1 MRKPGTRARL
11 AARAFGIVLVA
22 CLCSAA
28 SAAPLGLGTPV
39 SPAQLRHWDI
49 DVSAGGT
56 GLPAGRGSV
65 AEGKAVYQ
73 AKCAACH
80 GAAGEGGIGDALA
93 GGKGTLA
100 TAKPVKTIGSYWPYA
115 TTLFDYI
122 RRAMPFGEPQSLSN
136 EDVYAV
142 SAYLLHLNGVVA
154 AETVLDAA
162 SLPKVR
168 MPNRQ
173 GFDPK

>member
-1 MRKPGTRARL
+1 MHRRYTRRRL
-11 AARAFGIVLVA
+11 SLPACAFALIA
-22 CLCSAA
+22 CLSPAA
-28 SAAPLGLGTPV
+28 SASPLGLGTPV
-39 SPAQLRHWDI
+39 SSEQLRHWDI
-49 DVSAGGT
+49 DVSADGT

-65 AEGKAVYQ
+65 VEGKTVYQ

-122 RRAMPFGEPQSLSN
+122 RRAMPFGEPQSLSS

-142 SAYLLHLNGVVA
+142 SAYLLHLNGIVA
-154 AETVLDAA
+154 ADTVLDAA

-168 MPNRQ
+168 MPNRE
-173 GFDPK
+173 GFEPK

>member
-1 MRKPGTRARL
+1 MHRRYTRRRL
-11 AARAFGIVLVA
+11 SLPACAFALIA
-22 CLCSAA
+22 CLSPAA
-28 SAAPLGLGTPV
+28 SASPLGLGTPV
-39 SPAQLRHWDI
+39 SSEQLRHWDI
-49 DVSAGGT
+49 DVSADGT
-56 GLPAGRGSV
+56 GLPAGRGSIV
-65 AEGKAVYQ
+65 EGKTVYQ

-122 RRAMPFGEPQSLSN
+122 RRAMPFGEPQSLSS

-142 SAYLLHLNGVVA
+142 SAYLLHLNGIVA
-154 AETVLDAA
+154 ADTVLDAA

-168 MPNRQ
+168 MPNRE
-173 GFDPK
+173 GFEPK

>member
-1 MRKPGTRARL
+1 LPAC
-11 AARAFGIVLVA
+11 AFALIA
-22 CLCSAA
+22 CLSPAA
-28 SAAPLGLGTPV
+28 SASPLGLGTPI
-39 SPAQLRHWDI
+39 SSEQLRHWDI
-49 DVSAGGT
+49 DVSADGT

-65 AEGKAVYQ
+65 VEGKTVYQ

-122 RRAMPFGEPQSLSN
+122 RRAMPFGEPQSLSS

-142 SAYLLHLNGVVA
+142 SAYLLHLNGIVA
-154 AETVLDAA
+154 ADTVLDAA

-168 MPNRQ
+168 MPNRE
-173 GFDPK
+173 GFEPK

>member
-1 MRKPGTRARL
+1 MHRRYTRRRL
-11 AARAFGIVLVA
+11 SLPACAFALIA
-22 CLCSAA
+22 CLSPAA
-28 SAAPLGLGTPV
+28 SASPLGLGTPI
-39 SPAQLRHWDI
+39 SSEQLRHWDI
-49 DVSAGGT
+49 DVSADGT

-65 AEGKAVYQ
+65 VEGKTVYQ

-122 RRAMPFGEPQSLSN
+122 RRAMPFGEPQSLSS

-142 SAYLLHLNGVVA
+142 SAYLLHLNGIVA
-154 AETVLDAA
+154 ADTVLDAA

-168 MPNRQ
+168 MPNRE
-173 GFDPK
+173 GFEPK

>member
-1 MRKPGTRARL
+1 MHRQDTRRRL
-11 AARAFGIVLVA
+11 SLPACAFALIA
-22 CLCSAA
+22 CLSPAA
-28 SAAPLGLGTPV
+28 SASPLGLGTPI
-39 SPAQLRHWDI
+39 SSEQLRHWDI
-49 DVSAGGT
+49 DVSADGT

-65 AEGKAVYQ
+65 VEGKTVYQ

-122 RRAMPFGEPQSLSN
+122 RRAMPFGEPQSLSS

-142 SAYLLHLNGVVA
+142 SAYLLHLNGIVA
-154 AETVLDAA
+154 ADTVLDAA

-168 MPNRQ
+168 MPNRE
-173 GFDPK
+173 GFEPK

>member
-1 MRKPGTRARL
+1 MHRRDTRHRL
-11 AARAFGIVLVA
+11 SLRACGFALIA
-22 CLCSAA
+22 CLSSAA
-28 SAAPLGLGTPV
+28 SASPFGLGTPV
-39 SPAQLRHWDI
+39 SSAQLRHWDI
-49 DVSAGGT
+49 DVSADGT

-65 AEGKAVYQ
+65 VEGKTVYQ

-100 TAKPVKTIGSYWPYA
+100 TARPVKTIGSYWPYA

-122 RRAMPFGEPQSLSN
+122 RRAMPFGEPQSLSS

-142 SAYLLHLNGVVA
+142 SAYLLHLNGIVA
-154 AETVLDAA
+154 EDAVLDAA
-162 SLPKVR
+162 ALPKVR
-168 MPNRQ
+168 MPNRG